1 MEENEKQKEIN
12 KQSILQQQEEN
23 GILQNALKQMEDAS
37 NNTDADHRRIVS
49 STNNFIYL
57 SFFLSRISL

>member
-37 NNTDADHRRIVS
+37 NNTGADHRRIVS
-49 STNNFIYL
+49 STNNFIFL
-57 SFFLSRISL
+57 SFFFSRISL

>member
-23 GILQNALKQMEDAS
+23 GILQNALKQMEDCLLYTS
-37 NNTDADHRRIVS
+37 PSPRDRG
-49 STNNFIYL
+49 
-57 SFFLSRISL
+57 

>member
-12 KQSILQQQEEN
+12 RQSILQQQEEN

-37 NNTDADHRRIVS
+37 NNTDTDHRRIVS
-49 STNNFIYL
+49 STFC
-57 SFFLSRISL
+57 F

>member
-12 KQSILQQQEEN
+12 RQSILQQQEEN

-37 NNTDADHRRIVS
+37 NNTDTDHRRIVS
-49 STNNFIYL
+49 STKT
-57 SFFLSRISL
+57 FLFTFCF